1 MNRAE
6 QALHELKEMDELA
19 AMNSPVHRFSALS
32 KLAVTVSFIVI
43 VMSFGK
49 YDLSGVLMMALYPY
63 FLFQLSGISFKTC
76 VYKMRYII
84 PLIAFIGS
92 LPAGSFAQGLIDR
105 LGWSSATEEKLKLAW
120 LSLCMVLSVMFLV
133 GQSYNPFI
141 YFQF

>member
-63 FLFQLSGISFKTC
+63 FLFRIC
-76 VYKMRYII
+76 VLLRSYR
-84 PLIAFIGS
+84 
-92 LPAGSFAQGLIDR
+92 
-105 LGWSSATEEKLKLAW
+105 
-120 LSLCMVLSVMFLV
+120 
-133 GQSYNPFI
+133 QSECH
-141 YFQF
+141 